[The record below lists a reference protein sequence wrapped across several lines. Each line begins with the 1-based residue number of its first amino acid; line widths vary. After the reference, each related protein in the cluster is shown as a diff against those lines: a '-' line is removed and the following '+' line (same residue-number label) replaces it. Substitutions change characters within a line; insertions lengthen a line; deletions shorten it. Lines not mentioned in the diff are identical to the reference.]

1 MNTAINFK
9 TRQAMKTNKIFK
21 GITLALV
28 AFAALTTTSCKDEP
42 DAYKIADGK
51 PTINFIRPVSA
62 ASKDSI
68 ITAASMQSTICI
80 VGENLRSVTGLLFN
94 DQQAVLNTS
103 YMTDNTLIVTIPNGI
118 PGTVTDKI
126 YFATNSN
133 DTVAYDFR
141 VIIPAPVVASMSNE
155 WAEPGEEVTIIGDY
169 FLDYAEFPVT
179 VNFGDD
185 FTLPRSAI
193 KSISKTKIVFTMP
206 ENVPEEK
213 VSVTSIYGTT
223 EGAFQYRDTRGMLFD
238 FDTPIKTG
246 VVLGNHGWHNR
257 EIVSDETSLKGNYLI
272 LGGAAMGDD
281 GGWND
286 GNFSFEYWAGNWADP
301 ENYAEYVRISD
312 LADFTDFA
320 NMSLKFEM
328 NIPADNAWSAAPM
341 QIFFGSVTQISQGNA
356 GVMDIYGNVL
366 AGCNNTFFHT
376 QGSALPRALYMPWKD
391 TDDLLYHTDGQWQTV
406 TIPLADFIY
415 DFDGNKLSSGFVS
428 TADFGSFNIFVIKG
442 SYDDKT
448 TLPLGVACNPII
460 KIDNIRVVPNK

>member
-1 MNTAINFK
+1 
-9 TRQAMKTNKIFK
+9 MKKRYDNKYEIQ
-21 GITLALV
+21 
-28 AFAALTTTSCKDEP
+28 
-42 DAYKIADGK
+42 DGK
-51 PTINFIRPVSA
+51 PTVNFIRPVSA
-62 ASKDSI
+62 SSKDSI
-68 ITAASMQSTICI
+68 ITAASMQSTIYI
-80 VGENLRSVTGLLFN
+80 VGENLRSITALLFN
-94 DQQAVLNTS
+94 DQPAVLNTS
-103 YMTDNTLIVTIPNGI
+103 YMTDHTLIVTVPNEIPDK
-118 PGTVTDKI
+118 VSDKI
-126 YFATNSN
+126 FFVTKDK
-133 DTVAYDFR
+133 DTLSYDFH

-155 WAEPGEEVTIIGDY
+155 WAAAGEEVTIIGDY
-169 FLDYAEFPVT
+169 FLDSADFPVT
-179 VNFGDD
+179 VNFGDSYQ
-185 FTLPRSAI
+185 LPRTAI
-193 KSISKTKIVFTMP
+193 KSITKNRITFTMP
-206 ENVPEEK
+206 ENVPEDR

-223 EGAFQYRDTRGMLFD
+223 QGAFQYRDTRGMLFD

-257 EIVSDETSLKGNYLI
+257 DIVSDDTSLKGNYMV

-328 NIPADNAWSAAPM
+328 NIPKDNAWSAAPM
-341 QIFFGSVTQISQGNA
+341 QIFFGSVTQISTGNT
-356 GVMDIYGNVL
+356 GVKDIYGNVL
-366 AGCNNTFFHT
+366 GGCNNTFFHT
-376 QGSALPRALYMPWKD
+376 QGSACPRALYMPWKD
-391 TDDLLYHTDGQWQTV
+391 SDDLLYHTDGQWTTV
-406 TIPLADFIY
+406 TIPLTDFIY

-448 TLPLGVACNPII
+448 ALPMGVACNPVI

>member
-1 MNTAINFK
+1 
-9 TRQAMKTNKIFK
+9 MKTNKIFK
-21 GITLALV
+21 GLSLALV

-42 DAYKIADGK
+42 DAYEIQDGK
-51 PTINFIRPVSA
+51 PTVNFIRPVSA
-62 ASKDSI
+62 SSKDSI

-80 VGENLRSVTGLLFN
+80 VGENLRSITALLFN
-94 DQQAVLNTS
+94 DQPAVLNTS
-103 YMTDNTLIVTIPNGI
+103 YMTDHTLIVTVPNEIPDK
-118 PGTVTDKI
+118 VSDKI
-126 YFATNSN
+126 FFVTKDK
-133 DTVAYDFR
+133 DTVSYDFH

-155 WAEPGEEVTIIGDY
+155 WAAAGEEVTIIGDY
-169 FLDYAEFPVT
+169 FLDYADFPVT
-179 VNFGDD
+179 VNFGDSYQ
-185 FTLPRSAI
+185 LPRTAI
-193 KSISKTKIVFTMP
+193 KSVTKNRITFTMP
-206 ENVPEEK
+206 ENVPEDR

-223 EGAFQYRDTRGMLFD
+223 QGAFQYRDTRGMLFD

-257 EIVSDETSLKGNYLI
+257 DIVSDDTSLKGNYMV

-328 NIPADNAWSAAPM
+328 NIPKDNAWSAAPM
-341 QIFFGSVTQISQGNA
+341 QIFFGSVTQISTGNT
-356 GVMDIYGNVL
+356 GVKDIYGNVL
-366 AGCNNTFFHT
+366 GGCNNTFFHT
-376 QGSALPRALYMPWKD
+376 QGSACPRALYMPWKD
-391 TDDLLYHTDGQWQTV
+391 SDDLLYHTDGQWTTV
-406 TIPLADFIY
+406 TIPLTDFIY

-448 TLPLGVACNPII
+448 ALPMGVACNPVI